1 MKQAEFYVIQQTSV
15 FDKIQR
21 IPAGRSTSS
30 WSVEVKMLEQ
40 DVEEGE
46 EETVQAKPIS
56 SSVRWSSPSCRTKG
70 SEVEI
75 YR

>member
-1 MKQAEFYVIQQTSV
+1 MKQAKFYVIQQTSV

-21 IPAGRSTSS
+21 IPAGRSASS
-30 WSVEVKMLEQ
+30 SSVEVKMLEQ
-40 DVEEGE
+40 DVEE